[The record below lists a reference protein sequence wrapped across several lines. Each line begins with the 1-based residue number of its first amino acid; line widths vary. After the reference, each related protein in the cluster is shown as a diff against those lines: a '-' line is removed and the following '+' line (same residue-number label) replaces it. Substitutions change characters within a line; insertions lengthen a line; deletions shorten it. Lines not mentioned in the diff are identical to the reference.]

1 MKVSKRQ
8 FKVST
13 SQGEVCLKT
22 PGYDVLLPLFSGIG
36 QDISGMDELEM
47 MMALSKKCIPVFWN
61 DEREL
66 DAEDVIGSLQDLDLS
81 LKDIVAVASVIFE
94 KIKEQVSAINEATEE
109 AKN

>member
-22 PGYDVLLPLFSGIG
+22 PGYDVLLPLFSNIG
-36 QDISGMDELEM
+36 QEISGDELQM
-47 MMALSKKCIPVFWN
+47 MMSLSKKCIPLFWN

-66 DAEDVIGSLQDLDLS
+66 DKEDVIGSLQDLDLS
-81 LKDIVAVASVIFE
+81 LKDIVAIASVIFE
-94 KIKEQVSAINEATEE
+94 KIKDQVSAINEATEE